1 MRAFIKG
8 SREPQ
13 KDDRGPRPPVG
24 EPAEDR
30 GALRRAEEVREGE
43 GDMGGGQI
51 DRPRRDLRMDPAR
64 A

>member
-8 SREPQ
+8 NRKPE

-24 EPAEDR
+24 EPAEVR

-43 GDMGGGQI
+43 GDVGGGQNGS
-51 DRPRRDLRMDPAR
+51 PRRDLRMDPAR